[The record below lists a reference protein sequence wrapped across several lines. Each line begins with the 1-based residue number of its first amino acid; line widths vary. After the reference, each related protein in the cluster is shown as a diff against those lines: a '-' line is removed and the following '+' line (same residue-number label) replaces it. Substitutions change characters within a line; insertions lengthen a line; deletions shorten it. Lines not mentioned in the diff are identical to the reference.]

1 MKKMMILLI
10 AASLTGPGEGR
21 VIRISAS
28 TFEFTPDEITV
39 KKGIPV
45 ILELTSRDRHHGFK
59 LPAFNL
65 RADIQPGVTETLR
78 FIPNT
83 AGTFTFF
90 CDVFCGAGHEEMSG
104 ILKVVE

>member
-1 MKKMMILLI
+1 MIILLI
-10 AASLTGPGEGR
+10 AALLTGPGDSR

-28 TFEFTPDEITV
+28 TFEFTPAEITV

-45 ILELTSRDRHHGFK
+45 ILELTSRDRHHEFK
-59 LPAFNL
+59 LAAFNL
-65 RADIQPGVTETLR
+65 RVDIEPGVTEKLK

-83 AGTFTFF
+83 PGTFPFF
-90 CDVFCGAGHEEMSG
+90 CDVFCGTGHEEMSG